1 MEKDIGAGELNYV
14 EGMRLKPYK
23 REFGFSYACGV
34 FPVCELY
41 DAMRPALKKII
52 VTESGLANG
61 GVVKLRENAS
71 AAGIPFE
78 VDDKTV
84 ARIYPKGNVYAVGVF
99 EKRERELRN
108 GADHVMLVNPSDMG
122 NMGTIMRTAVAFGIG
137 DLCVVKPCCDV
148 FDPKTVRASMG
159 AVFRLRIQTFDSF
172 EEYFERCGGE
182 TDRDYYPFMLDGEPL
197 GNLRA
202 GDRNVHAGFG
212 EKGHDGRPFSLI
224 FGNEA
229 AGLPESFKNVG
240 RPVRI
245 MHSGDV
251 DSLNLPVAVAI
262 GIYTFAGGKY

>member
-1 MEKDIGAGELNYV
+1 MEKNTGADELNYV

-41 DAMRPALKKII
+41 DAMRPALRKII
-52 VTESGLANG
+52 VTESGLENG

-78 VDDKTV
+78 VDDRTV

-99 EKRERELRN
+99 EKKETLPDKKV
-108 GADHVMLVNPSDMG
+108 DHVVLVNPSDMG

-159 AVFRLRIQTFDSF
+159 AVFRLRVKTFDSF
-172 EEYFERCGGE
+172 EEYFDYCGGE
-182 TDRDYYPFMLDGEPL
+182 KNRDYFPFMLDGKPL
-197 GNLRA
+197 AERPA
-202 GDRNVHAGFG
+202 GT
-212 EKGHDGRPFSLI
+212 DGKPFSLI

-240 RPVRI
+240 NPVRI
-245 MHSGDV
+245 MHSGNV
-251 DSLNLPVAVAI
+251 DSLNLPVAAAI